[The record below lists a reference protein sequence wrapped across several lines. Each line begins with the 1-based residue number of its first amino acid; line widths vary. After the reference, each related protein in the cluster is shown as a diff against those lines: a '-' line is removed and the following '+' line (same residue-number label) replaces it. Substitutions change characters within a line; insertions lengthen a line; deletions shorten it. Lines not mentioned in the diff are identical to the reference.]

1 MSSTGRMT
9 LVAAILLLATTHV
22 IPHEDVKKTPED
34 ALDWWETAVFYQVY
48 TRSFKDS
55 DGDGIG
61 DLQGMTENLD
71 YLSDLG
77 VSAVCLAPIFSSP
90 MVDFGYDIDNYIDID
105 PIFGTLKDFER
116 LVEKAK
122 RLGIKVIL
130 DFVPNH
136 TSKQHEWFLKS
147 REREEPYTDY
157 YVWRDS
163 PRRSTSTR
171 PPNNWLSVFGG
182 SAWTW
187 DNVRGQYYLHQ
198 FTEDQPDLNFRCPAV
213 RQEMKGV
220 KNLVLTHKEVLRF
233 WLGRG
238 AFGFRV
244 DAVSHLFED
253 YQFRDEPESV
263 LDAEDW
269 EYTFL
274 EHPLTRDLSQNYWL
288 VQEWR
293 QVLDEFASGVD
304 NVTRVIMTE
313 SYSDIKD
320 TMAYY
325 GSSEMP
331 GVHFPLNFVF
341 ITKLNNFCEA
351 EEVKNAIKHWMTKL
365 PENKSANWV
374 LGNHDVPRVAAR
386 FGPSLVD
393 AFNMLLM
400 VLPGVAVTYNG
411 EEIGM
416 EDTFISWEQTKDPNG
431 LYVGSRRYTKFSRDP
446 QRTPFQ
452 WDTSTSAGFS
462 SNKSTWLPVNDN
474 YMKLNLQSQKLAK
487 ESHYHVYK
495 RLVQARRSTT
505 LQKGDVDIQAVSKYV
520 LTIFRY
526 VKEMLPP

>member
-1 MSSTGRMT
+1 
-9 LVAAILLLATTHV
+9 
-22 IPHEDVKKTPED
+22 
-34 ALDWWETAVFYQVY
+34 
-48 TRSFKDS
+48 
-55 DGDGIG
+55 
-61 DLQGMTENLD
+61 
-71 YLSDLG
+71 
-77 VSAVCLAPIFSSP
+77 
-90 MVDFGYDIDNYIDID
+90 MVDFGYDIDNYIDVD
-105 PIFGTLKDFER
+105 PIYGTLKDFER
-116 LVEKAK
+116 LVDKAK

-163 PRRSTSTR
+163 PSRSTSTR

-198 FTEDQPDLNFRCPAV
+198 FTEDQPDLNFRSPAV
-213 RQEMKGV
+213 RQEMKGGRCFV
-220 KNLVLTHKEVLRF
+220 INKLSVTKKSPLWWPRGLRRYSRYG
-233 WLGRG
+233 LDCRRRRDRG

-304 NVTRVIMTE
+304 NVTRVIITE

-320 TMAYY
+320 TMGYY

-365 PENKSANWV
+365 PEDKSANWV

-411 EEIGM
+411 EEI
-416 EDTFISWEQTKDPNG
+416 
-431 LYVGSRRYTKFSRDP
+431 RRYTKFSRDP

-462 SNKSTWLPVNDN
+462 SNTSTWLPVNDN

-495 RLVQARRSTT
+495 RLVQARRSAT
-505 LQKGDVDIQAVSKYV
+505 LQKGDVDIQVVSKYV

>member
-1 MSSTGRMT
+1 MASTARMT
-9 LVAAILLLATTHV
+9 LVAAMLLLATTHV
-22 IPHEDVKKTPED
+22 VPHEDVKKTPED

-61 DLQGMTENLD
+61 DLQGITENLD

-77 VSAVCLAPIFSSP
+77 VSVVCLAPIFSSP

-147 REREEPYTDY
+147 RQREEPYTDY

-163 PRRSTSTR
+163 PGRSTSIR

-187 DNVRGQYYLHQ
+187 DNVRGQYFLHQ

-213 RQEMKGV
+213 RQEMKV
-220 KNLVLTHKEVLRF
+220 R
-233 WLGRG
+233 

-304 NVTRVIMTE
+304 NVTRTLLSPVRCLI
-313 SYSDIKD
+313 
-320 TMAYY
+320 
-325 GSSEMP
+325 
-331 GVHFPLNFVF
+331 LQ
-341 ITKLNNFCEA
+341 
-351 EEVKNAIKHWMTKL
+351 L
-365 PENKSANWV
+365 PE
-374 LGNHDVPRVAAR
+374 
-386 FGPSLVD
+386 
-393 AFNMLLM
+393 
-400 VLPGVAVTYNG
+400 
-411 EEIGM
+411 
-416 EDTFISWEQTKDPNG
+416 
-431 LYVGSRRYTKFSRDP
+431 
-446 QRTPFQ
+446 
-452 WDTSTSAGFS
+452 
-462 SNKSTWLPVNDN
+462 
-474 YMKLNLQSQKLAK
+474 
-487 ESHYHVYK
+487 
-495 RLVQARRSTT
+495 
-505 LQKGDVDIQAVSKYV
+505 
-520 LTIFRY
+520 
-526 VKEMLPP
+526 

>member
-1 MSSTGRMT
+1 MK
-9 LVAAILLLATTHV
+9 LAHV
-22 IPHEDVKKTPED
+22 LAH
-34 ALDWWETAVFYQVY
+34 F
-48 TRSFKDS
+48 
-55 DGDGIG
+55 GI
-61 DLQGMTENLD
+61 TENLD

-122 RLGIKVIL
+122 RLVQLAGC
-130 DFVPNH
+130 FV
-136 TSKQHEWFLKS
+136 Q
-147 REREEPYTDY
+147 
-157 YVWRDS
+157 
-163 PRRSTSTR
+163 
-171 PPNNWLSVFGG
+171 LSVFGG

-187 DNVRGQYYLHQ
+187 DNVRGQYFLHQ

-213 RQEMKGV
+213 RQEMKLYRFSV
-220 KNLVLTHKEVLRF
+220 IKISTALT
-233 WLGRG
+233 G

-320 TMAYY
+320 TMGYY
-325 GSSEMP
+325 GSSEIP
-331 GVHFPLNFVF
+331 GVHFPLNFLF
-341 ITKLNNFCEA
+341 ISKLNNFCEA
-351 EEVKNAIKHWMTKL
+351 EEIKNAIKLWMTKL

-374 LGNHDVPRVAAR
+374 LGNHDVPRVSAR
-386 FGPSLVD
+386 FGPPLVD

-462 SNKSTWLPVNDN
+462 RNTSTWLPVNDN

-495 RLVQARRSTT
+495 RLVQARRSAS
-505 LQKGDVDIQAVSKYV
+505 LQKGDVDIQVVSKYV